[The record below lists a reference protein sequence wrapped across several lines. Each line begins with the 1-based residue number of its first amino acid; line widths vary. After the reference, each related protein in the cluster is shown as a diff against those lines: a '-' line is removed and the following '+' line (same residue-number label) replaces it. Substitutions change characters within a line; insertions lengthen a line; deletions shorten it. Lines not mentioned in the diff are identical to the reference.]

1 MLENKIAAL
10 QGRQPDILDHKKS
23 LNSAVLLPLVKI
35 SSELYV
41 LFEKRSYKLDF
52 QPGEICFPGGK
63 IEESD
68 GNPVNAAARETCEEL
83 GVTLEQIEIVAPL
96 DIMVSPFNTIVYPY
110 LAYIHNCQHIR
121 INSAE
126 VEKIFYVP
134 LSYLLEHT
142 PLYKTIPVAPSIPED
157 FPVELIPQGANYP
170 FRRGSLPQYF
180 YFWQDE
186 VIWGLTARILHH
198 FINLLQKG

>member
-1 MLENKIAAL
+1 MLENKIATL
-10 QGRQPDILDHKKS
+10 QGRQPDILDHEKS
-23 LNSAVLLPLVKI
+23 SRSAVLLPLVKI
-35 SSELYV
+35 ASELYV

-52 QPGEICFPGGK
+52 QPGEICFPGGG
-63 IEESD
+63 IEEFD
-68 GNPVNAAARETCEEL
+68 GNPTNAAIRETCEEL
-83 GVTLEQIEIVAPL
+83 GVKPEQIEVVTPL

-121 INSAE
+121 INPAE
-126 VEKIFYVP
+126 VENFFYVP
-134 LSYLLEHT
+134 LSYLLEHK
-142 PLYKTIPVAPSIPED
+142 PLYKTIPITPSIPAD

-170 FRRGSLPQYF
+170 FRHGSLPQYF

-198 FINLLQKG
+198 FINLL